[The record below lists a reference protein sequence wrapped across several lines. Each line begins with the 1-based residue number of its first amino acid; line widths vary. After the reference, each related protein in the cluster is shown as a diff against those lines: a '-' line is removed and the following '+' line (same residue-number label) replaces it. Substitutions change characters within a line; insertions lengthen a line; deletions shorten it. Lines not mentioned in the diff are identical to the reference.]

1 MLCQNTGGLLREFL
15 RECLEQNPNALNTTR
30 AVDGQNGVD
39 FILTVAS
46 RYGPRPEQTNLQAMR
61 DVFRFGQ
68 LPGELIESP
77 LTRLDLV
84 LHRGRTYSGLQLSEQ
99 ALAFFLL
106 DRLRVSEHSFPFILQ
121 QLGGRLPTT
130 PEESVVFP

>member
-1 MLCQNTGGLLREFL
+1 
-15 RECLEQNPNALNTTR
+15 
-30 AVDGQNGVD
+30 
-39 FILTVAS
+39 
-46 RYGPRPEQTNLQAMR
+46 MR

-68 LPGELIESP
+68 LPGELIEST

-106 DRLRVSEHSFPFILQ
+106 DRLRISEHSFPFILQ

-130 PEESVVFP
+130 PEESVVFRDSLVRHMHLTSQKQSPMARTYMVVTDDGHDVSDHDEKGNRYPQRHRDWRCPNRVCR